1 MPTNKPKVQI
11 ILDED
16 IYIKLKEIAEKDKRS
31 ISQMGGII
39 IEKYV
44 EEYETQHKKEERK
57 HELGQSSNSRTG

>member
-44 EEYETQHKKEERK
+44 EEYEAKHKREERK
-57 HELGQSSNSRTG
+57 NSLGKSSDSRTG